1 MPEMEHRF
9 LQMHDMHTR
18 QSETGDDLY
27 LEGYFAVFGDI
38 YHVWDNVTES
48 IAQGAFKD
56 ALETDDVRALWN
68 HNTDL
73 ILGRTGAG
81 TLELREDEKGLWGK
95 IKINQKDSEAMNA
108 YERIARGDVTG
119 CSFGF
124 LIEDEQLDVSDN
136 GSAHW
141 TILKIGTLYEVS
153 PCTFPAYEATEIA
166 SRGKQLEEMKRRA
179 LVSWKLQMQEK
190 LKQEQEEKKDA

>member
-38 YHVWDNVTES
+38 YHVWDGVTES
-48 IAQGAFKD
+48 IAQGAFKE